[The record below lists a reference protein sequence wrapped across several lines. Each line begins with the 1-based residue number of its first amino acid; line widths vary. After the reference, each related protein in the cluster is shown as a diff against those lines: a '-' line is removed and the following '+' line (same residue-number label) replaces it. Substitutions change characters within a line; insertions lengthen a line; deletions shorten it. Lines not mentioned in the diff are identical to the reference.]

1 MFKPTVMK
9 LIEANKWAEGYHE
22 KNLCSR
28 CEGSSWSTTLH
39 GSPNTGTIQD
49 DLRAFLRSLNPEA
62 EPEKQADVFSSV
74 IAKSDIN
81 IAIST
86 GSKMM
91 RPRSSLTRATISWNM
106 NRRMNTNTPSTPAAT
121 SVNVRLRRRMM
132 WPARARPHKVQV

>member
-1 MFKPTVMK
+1 MFKPTVVK

-62 EPEKQADVFSSV
+62 APEKQADGYFQCYCKIRHEYRNFNWFEDDASPLIFNSCDDFVEYEPKDEHERSE
-74 IAKSDIN
+74 
-81 IAIST
+81 
-86 GSKMM
+86 
-91 RPRSSLTRATISWNM
+91 RPRAG
-106 NRRMNTNTPSTPAAT
+106 NRERPAPAAKDVAGE
-121 SVNVRLRRRMM
+121 S
-132 WPARARPHKVQV
+132 PSP